1 MATVKQKA
9 PKDINLDDEP
19 ARRCDVFLVDGNGLT
34 YRAFYAL
41 PEELQTVEGQPTNA
55 LLGTANMFM
64 KLLMDYR
71 PKTVLVAWDER
82 SAARTALSP
91 EYKSHRKPTPEL
103 LKLQQPY
110 FEPIVNAFGYRNVR
124 AEGMEADD
132 VIGTLSAQFEQA
144 GHNVCVVSTD
154 RDAFQLAS
162 EQVCIMM
169 TPRGVADVV
178 VYTPDRIRQRYGITP
193 EQIPD
198 FIALKGDTSDNI
210 DGVPGIGEKTAAEL
224 LIQFGSVE
232 GILGN
237 LDAVSGDKR
246 RESLRNGADVA
257 RNSKLLATI
266 DRSVPLTLDLDDVV
280 VEPPDRSSMAELFRK
295 LEFRALLKRMD
306 ELEEALPGAAPPPP
320 RRHPPSG
327 AKATCPSWPRSAER
341 SGSHR
346 QARTAT
352 PSPPRTLPV
361 VVIEATG
368 SQLVSALGRTRVL
381 THGLH
386 LAGLEPAA
394 IRRWPPT
401 WSIPAGRTMRST
413 TSPASWESRSRS
425 VPTRRPPRR
434 CAPPRPRCACTQ
446 SC

>member
-55 LLGTANMFM
+55 LLGTANMLM

-144 GHNVCVVSTD
+144 GHHVCVVSTD

-193 EQIPD
+193 QQIPD
-198 FIALKGDTSDNI
+198 FIALKGDSSDNI

-232 GILGN
+232 GILAN

-246 RESLRNGADVA
+246 RESLRTGADVA

-306 ELEEALPGAAPPPP
+306 ELEEALPGAAPRPLRRRP
-320 RRHPPSG
+320 RSG
-327 AKATCPSWPRSAER
+327 ARATCPSSPRSAER
-341 SGSHR
+341 SGSRR

-352 PSPPRTLPV
+352 PSPRP
-361 VVIEATG
+361 
-368 SQLVSALGRTRVL
+368 
-381 THGLH
+381 TH
-386 LAGLEPAA
+386 
-394 IRRWPPT
+394 RW
-401 WSIPAGRTMRST
+401 W
-413 TSPASWESRSRS
+413 
-425 VPTRRPPRR
+425 
-434 CAPPRPRCACTQ
+434 
-446 SC
+446 